1 MREEKN
7 GGKRIMITAIETIV
21 LCTVFFIMCYLGTG
35 TDDKNLKSYASYPDE
50 VQNRIKCIA
59 VYRGKFKERNPSA
72 AFLSN
77 FLLFLFVLFVL
88 GIFVRENSFW
98 HNFICLS
105 IMGQSLNLFDLLV
118 IDFLW
123 WRNSKRI
130 RFTQIP
136 EKELYRNPQK
146 HIQSFGR
153 ALAMYLLVA
162 LLDGYI
168 LTLF

>member
-1 MREEKN
+1 
-7 GGKRIMITAIETIV
+7 MITVIETVV
-21 LCTVFFIMCYLGTG
+21 LCIVFFIMCYLGTG
-35 TDDKNLKSYASYPDE
+35 TDDKNLKSYSSYPDE
-50 VQNRIKCIA
+50 VQNKIKSITK
-59 VYRGKFKERNPSA
+59 YHGKFKKHNPPA

-77 FLLFLFVLFVL
+77 FILVLFVLFVL
-88 GIFVRENSFW
+88 GIFVRENNFW

-118 IDFLW
+118 IDLLW